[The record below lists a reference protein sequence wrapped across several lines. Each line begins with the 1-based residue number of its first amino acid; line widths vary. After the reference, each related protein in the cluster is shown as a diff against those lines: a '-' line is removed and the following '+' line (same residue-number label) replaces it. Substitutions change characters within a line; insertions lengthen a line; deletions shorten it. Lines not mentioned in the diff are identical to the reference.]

1 MMVDNMKQNV
11 VVITGGA
18 QGIGRRIAE
27 KFLKEGWKV
36 AIWEVDDE
44 AGSEMEK
51 KLNSPDFEYLL
62 CNVSHEATV
71 RAAVQKTISLFGRI
85 DVLVNNAA
93 IMNNKPLTELSLEE
107 WQQVLDVNLNG
118 PFLCSKYCAAE
129 LGKNKGV
136 IINLCSTR
144 AFQSERDTEAYS
156 ASKGGVYALT
166 HSLAMSLGPDVRVNS
181 ISPGW
186 IDVSAVKKK
195 SVASQEK
202 LTKEDQWQHPAGRVG
217 KVEDIANMA
226 YFLAQPES
234 GFITGQNFV
243 VDGGM
248 TRKMIYV

>member
-1 MMVDNMKQNV
+1 MKQKV
-11 VVITGGA
+11 VVVTGGA
-18 QGIGRRIAE
+18 QGIGRGIVE

-36 AIWEVDDE
+36 VIWEVDDE
-44 AGSEMEK
+44 AGREMKEQ
-51 KLNSPDFEYLL
+51 LNSTDFKYLL
-62 CNVSHEATV
+62 CNVSHEAAV

-93 IMNNKPLTELSLEE
+93 VAINKPISQLSLEE
-107 WQQVLDVNLNG
+107 WQHVLDINLNG
-118 PFLCSKYCAAE
+118 PFLCSKHCADE
-129 LGKNKGV
+129 LGKNKGA

-144 AFQSERDTEAYS
+144 AFQSEPNTEAYS

-186 IDVSAVKKK
+186 IDVSAMKKK
-195 SVASQEK
+195 SAANQEE
-202 LTKEDQWQHPAGRVG
+202 LTPEDHQQHPAGRVG

-226 YFLAQPES
+226 YFLAQPENS
-234 GFITGQNFV
+234 FITGQDFV

-248 TRKMIYV
+248 TRKMIYA

>member
-1 MMVDNMKQNV
+1 MKQKV
-11 VVITGGA
+11 VVVTGGA
-18 QGIGRRIAE
+18 QGIGRGIAE

-36 AIWEVDDE
+36 VIWEVDDE
-44 AGSEMEK
+44 AGREMKEQ
-51 KLNSPDFEYLL
+51 LNSTDFKYLL
-62 CNVSHEATV
+62 CNVSHEAAV

-93 IMNNKPLTELSLEE
+93 IANNKSVTELSLEE
-107 WQQVLDVNLNG
+107 WQHVLDVNLNG

-129 LGKNKGV
+129 LGKNKGA

-144 AFQSERDTEAYS
+144 AFQSEPNTEAYS

-186 IDVSAVKKK
+186 IDVSAVKKT
-195 SVASQEK
+195 SAANQEE
-202 LTKEDQWQHPAGRVG
+202 LTKEDHQQHPAGRVG

-226 YFLAQPES
+226 YFLAQPENS
-234 GFITGQNFV
+234 FITGQNFV
-243 VDGGM
+243 VDGGT

>member
-1 MMVDNMKQNV
+1 MTDLMEQKVI
-11 VVITGGA
+11 VITGGA
-18 QGIGRRIAE
+18 QGIGRGIAG
-27 KFLKEGWKV
+27 KFLSEGWKV
-36 AIWEVDDE
+36 VIWEVDDE
-44 AGSEMEK
+44 AGKEMMK
-51 KLNSPDFEYLL
+51 QLNSADLGYLL

-71 RAAVQKTISLFGRI
+71 RASVKQTVAKFGRI

-93 IMNNKPLTELSLEE
+93 IANNKPITELTLEE
-107 WQQVLDVNLNG
+107 WQHVLDVNLNG
-118 PFLCSKYCAAE
+118 TFLCSKYCSAE
-129 LGKNKGV
+129 LRKNKGV

-144 AFQSERDTEAYS
+144 AFQSEPNTEAYS

-166 HSLAMSLGPDVRVNS
+166 HALAVSLGPDVRVNS

-186 IDVSAVKKK
+186 IDVSARKKE
-195 SVASQEK
+195 SVADQHELTQE
-202 LTKEDQWQHPAGRVG
+202 DHQQHPAGRVG

-226 YFLAQPES
+226 YFLSQSEN